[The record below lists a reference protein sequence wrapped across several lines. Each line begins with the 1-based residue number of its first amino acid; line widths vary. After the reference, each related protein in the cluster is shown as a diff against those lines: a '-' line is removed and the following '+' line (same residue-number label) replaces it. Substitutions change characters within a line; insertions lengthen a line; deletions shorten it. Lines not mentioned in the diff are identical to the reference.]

1 MTPPATNQLT
11 DLIIQFFD
19 DVPRRPT
26 SLFGLLSGKKTLS
39 ILYAALL
46 HDQLQWLG
54 LLPGLA
60 RAEFDAVV
68 SHALA
73 TGLLQTTTAGAV
85 RVAPAAT
92 VTAAAARVPL
102 PTAYQP
108 QLGVSEFA
116 PRFYLA
122 VQVLSEASFGDNHY
136 RPVTDDWPT
145 QQWVRGW
152 YRQVTPATAITALTA
167 QFDQLPEA
175 AADRLAGRLV
185 GHDYVGRGV
194 AATLAEQ
201 LQETQALALLV
212 QQFAAMP
219 PTDSWRRLWGGPRAL
234 LSPSN
239 EQALALAQQGA
250 TRQAIGRQLRLKPS
264 TVNEH
269 LLTGA
274 IFGATLPLAQLYSVE
289 SITALTALTDPQ
301 YTNYHALLTAFP
313 NLDFFQMRLYHI
325 LTYQG
330 RWPQHA

>member
-1 MTPPATNQLT
+1 MKPPATNQLT

-19 DVPRRPT
+19 DEPRRPT

-60 RAEFDAVV
+60 RPEFDAVV
-68 SHALA
+68 SRALA
-73 TGLLQTTTAGAV
+73 TGLLQTTAAGAV

-92 VTAAAARVPL
+92 VTAAATRVPL
-102 PTAYQP
+102 PTAFQP
-108 QLGVSEFA
+108 QLGVAEFA
-116 PRFYLA
+116 ARFYLA

-136 RPVTDDWPT
+136 RPLTDDWPT

-167 QFDQLPEA
+167 QFDQLPVA
-175 AADRLAGRLV
+175 AADRLAARLI

-194 AATLAEQ
+194 AATLAET
-201 LQETQALALLV
+201 LQETQALSLLLH
-212 QQFAAMP
+212 QLTAAP
-219 PTDSWRRLWGGPRAL
+219 AADSWRALWGGPRAL

-239 EQALALAQQGA
+239 EQALALANQGA
-250 TRQAIGRQLRLKPS
+250 SREAIGRRLRLKPS

-269 LLTGA
+269 LLTGV
-274 IFGATLPLAQLYSVE
+274 IFGASLPLARFYSPAT
-289 SITALTALTDPQ
+289 ITALTDLTDPQ
-301 YTNYHALLTAFP
+301 YTNYHALLTTFP
-313 NLDFFQMRLYHI
+313 DLDFFQVRLYQI
-325 LTYQG
+325 LTYQE